1 MKTNVIIMSTNEI
14 KAEIQRL
21 LDNVPEIVLNDLLD
35 YLRKAQN
42 QSNNQIELSHHLRKI
57 ISEDKE
63 LLEKLAK

>member
-1 MKTNVIIMSTNEI
+1 MSTNEI
-14 KAEIQRL
+14 KAEIQKL
-21 LDNVPEIVLNDLLD
+21 LDNVPDVILSDLLD

>member
-14 KAEIQRL
+14 KAEIQQL

-42 QSNNQIELSHHLRKI
+42 QSTKLN
-57 ISEDKE
+57 
-63 LLEKLAK
+63 LLIT

>member
-1 MKTNVIIMSTNEI
+1 MSTNEI
-14 KAEIQRL
+14 KAEIQKL

-42 QSNNQIELSHHLRKI
+42 QSNNQIELYHHLRKI